1 MNCWPSF
8 NKTWGLTIF
17 PNMMIDLCWSIAHC
31 LFPLR
36 SISCSNKMADWG
48 QECYL
53 WLESP
58 HTEFCCTVT
67 MRLLFFQH
75 ILLLKYYVEPYESD
89 VFVSQNKEVEH
100 QFFSYDSNQY
110 KKNFFK
116 GLFCHVL
123 LAQSKIIL
131 NSLLLFLFPAGL
143 FVFLIVWKWFLW
155 FSSMFLD
162 YFA

>member
-1 MNCWPSF
+1 
-8 NKTWGLTIF
+8 
-17 PNMMIDLCWSIAHC
+17 
-31 LFPLR
+31 
-36 SISCSNKMADWG
+36 
-48 QECYL
+48 
-53 WLESP
+53 
-58 HTEFCCTVT
+58 

-123 LAQSKIIL
+123 LAQSIIVL
-131 NSLLLFLFPAGL
+131 NSLLLFLLPAGL
-143 FVFLIVWKWFLW
+143 FVFLIAWKWFLW